1 MNNKPFRRGNPFLQ
15 DIQNAQHKMVIE
27 MSLLDLYIGDKECLK
42 ASTIISLPVIVNL
55 MLINES

>member
-27 MSLLDLYIGDKECLK
+27 MSLLDLYIGDKDGIRDILHYL
-42 ASTIISLPVIVNL
+42 ASLSIIY
-55 MLINES
+55 